1 MKRRIAALLP
11 AALLVLAPAVLAGH
25 DHYKCTKSTQE
36 CLNEM
41 SASLKNSGW
50 IGIELDKSEDGK
62 LMVVKKVVAGSPAQ
76 QAGFSEGDVL
86 VALQGIKLGDESN
99 QEALKAAK
107 KAMAPGKQVTY
118 TVQRAGAEK
127 KLTATLAP
135 MPQEVLAQWIGS
147 HMMAHADNTAVAQ
160 N

>member
-11 AALLVLAPAVLAGH
+11 AALLVLAPVAFAGH

-50 IGIELDKSEDGK
+50 VGIELDKNEDGK
-62 LMVVKKVVAGSPAQ
+62 MLVKKVVPGSPAA

-86 VALQGIKLGDESN
+86 VALQGIKFGDEAN
-99 QEALKAAK
+99 TEALKAAK

-118 TVQRAGAEK
+118 TVQRAGSEK

-135 MPQEVLAQWIGS
+135 VPQDVLAQWIGN

>member
-11 AALLVLAPAVLAGH
+11 AALLALAPVALAGH
-25 DHYKCTKSTQE
+25 DHYKCTKATQE

-62 LMVVKKVVAGSPAQ
+62 MLVKKVVPGSPAQ

-107 KAMAPGKQVTY
+107 KAMAPGKQVTLDRRPGGAPSS
-118 TVQRAGAEK
+118 VDSLFGVRLRGPGVLRRRPRRLGGRSRPSSRAA
-127 KLTATLAP
+127 
-135 MPQEVLAQWIGS
+135 
-147 HMMAHADNTAVAQ
+147 
-160 N
+160 

>member
-11 AALLVLAPAVLAGH
+11 AMVLAIAPAVLAGG
-25 DHYKCTKSTQE
+25 DHYKCTKSTQD

-41 SASLKNSGW
+41 AASLKTSGW
-50 IGIELDKSEDGK
+50 VGFELDKSDDGT
-62 LMVVKKVVAGSPAQ
+62 MVIKKVVPASPAE
-76 QAGFSEGDVL
+76 QAGFREGDL
-86 VALQGIKLGDESN
+86 LLALNGIRFGDESN
-99 QEALKAAK
+99 KEALKAAK

-118 TVQRAGAEK
+118 TVQRAGQEK

-135 MPQEVLAQWIGS
+135 VPQEVLAQWIGN
-147 HMMAHADNTAVAQ
+147 HMMAHADSTAIAQ